1 MDEKIG
7 NLKGGMENISV
18 TARVLEVGEQKTVQT
33 KNGPR
38 TIREVMVGDDTGRVK
53 LTLWGN
59 QGDDVKE
66 GQIIKVENAW
76 TTVFKGQVQL
86 NAGSR
91 SKISETAE
99 ESIPEAD
106 QVPEN
111 TPTDDS
117 PPRRGGFRG
126 RGGGRRSYGGGFGG
140 NYGGGGFRRRP
151 REGGE
156 EEE

>member
-1 MDEKIG
+1 MEEKIG
-7 NLKGGMENISV
+7 NLKGGMENIEV
-18 TARVLEVGEQKTVQT
+18 TARVLEVGEQKVVQT

-53 LTLWGN
+53 LTLWGS
-59 QGDDVKE
+59 QGDSVKE
-66 GQIIKVENAW
+66 GQVIKVENAW

-91 SKISETAE
+91 SKVSEASE
-99 ESIPEAD
+99 ASVPEAD

-117 PPRRGGFRG
+117 PPQRRGFRG
-126 RGGGRRSYGGGFGG
+126 RGRRG
-140 NYGGGGFRRRP
+140 YGGGGYGNFGGGYRRRP
-151 REGGE
+151 REEGE

>member
-7 NLKGGMENISV
+7 NLKGGMENINV
-18 TARVLEVGEQKTVQT
+18 TARVLEVGEQKVVQT

-59 QGDDVKE
+59 QADEVKE

-91 SKISETAE
+91 SKITESAE

-111 TPTDDS
+111 SPTDDS
-117 PPRRGGFRG
+117 PPRRSFRG
-126 RGGGRRSYGGGFGG
+126 RGGRRGYGGHS
-140 NYGGGGFRRRP
+140 NYGGGYRRKP
-151 REGGE
+151 REGEEGGE

>member
-18 TARVLEVGEQKTVQT
+18 TARVLEVGEQKVVQT

-38 TIREVMVGDDTGRVK
+38 TIREVMVGDDTGELNSPCGEPRRRS
-53 LTLWGN
+53 
-59 QGDDVKE
+59 QGRPNYQSGERLDHS
-66 GQIIKVENAW
+66 
-76 TTVFKGQVQL
+76 FKGQVQL

-91 SKISETAE
+91 SKISESAE

-106 QVPEN
+106 QVPET

-126 RGGGRRSYGGGFGG
+126 RGGGRRNYGGGFGG
-140 NYGGGGFRRRP
+140 NYGGGGYRRRP

>member
-7 NLKGGMENISV
+7 NLKGGMENINV
-18 TARVLEVGEQKTVQT
+18 TARVLEVGEQKVVQT

-59 QGDDVKE
+59 QADEVKE

-91 SKISETAE
+91 SKITESAE

-111 TPTDDS
+111 SPTDDS
-117 PPRRGGFRG
+117 PPRRSFRG
-126 RGGGRRSYGGGFGG
+126 RGGRRGYGGHS
-140 NYGGGGFRRRP
+140 NYGGGYRRRP
-151 REGGE
+151 REGEEGGE

>member
-1 MDEKIG
+1 MSEKIG
-7 NLKGGMENISV
+7 NLKGGMENINV
-18 TARVLEVGEQKTVQT
+18 TARVLEVGEQKVVQT

-59 QGDDVKE
+59 QGDEVKE

-106 QVPEN
+106 QIPESS
-111 TPTDDS
+111 PTDDS

-126 RGGGRRSYGGGFGG
+126 RGRRNFGGGGYG
-140 NYGGGGFRRRP
+140 NYGGYRRRP
-151 REGGE
+151 REDGE

>member
-1 MDEKIG
+1 ADE
-7 NLKGGMENISV
+7 
-18 TARVLEVGEQKTVQT
+18 
-33 KNGPR
+33 
-38 TIREVMVGDDTGRVK
+38 
-53 LTLWGN
+53 
-59 QGDDVKE
+59 VKE

-91 SKISETAE
+91 SKITESAE

-111 TPTDDS
+111 SPTDDS
-117 PPRRGGFRG
+117 PPRRSFRG
-126 RGGGRRSYGGGFGG
+126 RGGRRGYGGHS
-140 NYGGGGFRRRP
+140 NYGGGYRRRP
-151 REGGE
+151 REGEEGGE